1 MSIQPSYIE
10 EIEQDFH
17 GGDKADN
24 NFDPSEDH
32 DHDRVPGINYD
43 GQGQKGG
50 FYLDNAVNYGLESNT
65 REDNFGNGNGNGN
78 ESNIHESDNNSSALA
93 LVPRS
98 NHEIGVESLPFST
111 QQQIEEERLRGDI
124 LRYLVGNS
132 NGTYHYSA
140 ELRAI
145 IHDVIGIPA
154 STTQT
159 GTALYCLPCLPC
171 PVVHCTVLYCTTQHC
186 AALRCAALQC
196 TALHCTALHRTVLHC
211 TALHCTALHC
221 TALHCTALHCTAL
234 HCTALHCTATLL
246 HTHSCNKPVTSSSI
260 ISWSLNIYFRSS
272 LLILFLF
279 RIL

>member
-17 GGDKADN
+17 GGDKVDN
-24 NFDPSEDH
+24 IFDPSEDH

-65 REDNFGNGNGNGN
+65 REDNFGNGNGNGNGN

-159 GTALYCLPCLPC
+159 GTALYCLSRLPC
-171 PVVHCTVLYCTTQHC
+171 
-186 AALRCAALQC
+186 R
-196 TALHCTALHRTVLHC
+196 ALHS

-221 TALHCTALHCTAL
+221 TALHCTALHRTALHCTALNCTAL
-234 HCTALHCTATLL
+234 HCTALYCTAL
-246 HTHSCNKPVTSSSI
+246 HRTALNCTS
-260 ISWSLNIYFRSS
+260 LK
-272 LLILFLF
+272 
-279 RIL
+279 

>member
-17 GGDKADN
+17 GGDKVDN
-24 NFDPSEDH
+24 IFDPSEDH
-32 DHDRVPGINYD
+32 DNDRVPGINYD

-78 ESNIHESDNNSSALA
+78 ESNIHESDNSSALA

-159 GTALYCLPCLPC
+159 GTAL
-171 PVVHCTVLYCTTQHC
+171 HQTT
-186 AALRCAALQC
+186 
-196 TALHCTALHRTVLHC
+196 LHCTTLHYTTLHYTIRLKAL
-211 TALHCTALHC
+211 
-221 TALHCTALHCTAL
+221 
-234 HCTALHCTATLL
+234 
-246 HTHSCNKPVTSSSI
+246 
-260 ISWSLNIYFRSS
+260 
-272 LLILFLF
+272 
-279 RIL
+279 

>member
-17 GGDKADN
+17 GGDKVDN
-24 NFDPSEDH
+24 IFDPSEDH

-159 GTALYCLPCLPC
+159 GTALHCLSCLLC
-171 PVVHCTVLYCTTQHC
+171 PVVHYTTLYCTTQHHT
-186 AALRCAALQC
+186 ALYYTAPHCTVLQS
-196 TALHCTALHRTVLHC
+196 TTLHCTTQHH
-211 TALHCTALHC
+211 TAL
-221 TALHCTALHCTAL
+221 
-234 HCTALHCTATLL
+234 
-246 HTHSCNKPVTSSSI
+246 
-260 ISWSLNIYFRSS
+260 
-272 LLILFLF
+272 
-279 RIL
+279 